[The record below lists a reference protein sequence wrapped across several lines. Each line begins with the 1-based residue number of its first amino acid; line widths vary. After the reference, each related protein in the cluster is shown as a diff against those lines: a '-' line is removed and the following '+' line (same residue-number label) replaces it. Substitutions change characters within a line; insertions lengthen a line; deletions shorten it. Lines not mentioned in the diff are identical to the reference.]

1 MTVQDRT
8 RLIGQLI
15 KFSKKPVYL
24 LGKRAFYLGRVD
36 VSRLDFVR
44 SGKHVLAKRGMMC
57 RYSTQMM
64 SGSYNR
70 K

>member
-1 MTVQDRT
+1 M
-8 RLIGQLI
+8 I
-15 KFSKKPVYL
+15 KNKELV
-24 LGKRAFYLGRVD
+24 LGRVD

-57 RYSTQMM
+57 SHSTQMT
-64 SGSYNR
+64 SGSYDR

>member
-1 MTVQDRT
+1 M
-8 RLIGQLI
+8 G
-15 KFSKKPVYL
+15 
-24 LGKRAFYLGRVD
+24 LGRVD

-57 RYSTQMM
+57 RYSTQMT
-64 SGSYNR
+64 SGSYDR